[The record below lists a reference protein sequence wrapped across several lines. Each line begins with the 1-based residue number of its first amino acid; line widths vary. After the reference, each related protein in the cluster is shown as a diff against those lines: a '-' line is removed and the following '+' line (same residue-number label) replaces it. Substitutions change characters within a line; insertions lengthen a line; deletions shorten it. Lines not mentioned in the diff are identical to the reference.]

1 VTGFD
6 FEQQSLEKAYARAV
20 AKNLNYLPL
29 FLDAPN
35 PSPAQGWMQAESG
48 GFNERFSAD
57 AILALAFEHHL
68 AIAHNVPLAQV
79 VKWITAMAPA
89 GVIEFVPKSDP
100 TVRKMLA
107 LREDIFPDYTEEAFA
122 TALARSGRISNRLQV
137 TESGRTLFSYVR
149 E

>member
-1 VTGFD
+1 
-6 FEQQSLEKAYARAV
+6 
-20 AKNLNYLPL
+20 
-29 FLDAPN
+29 
-35 PSPAQGWMQAESG
+35 MQAERG